1 MLVGKMTRKN
11 LLACLP
17 AGGVAIEIGV
27 AEGVFSS
34 DILDMAKPSQLQLV
48 DPWIHQ
54 SRPDYQLDA
63 NNVGDEA
70 NEQRYRS
77 VLKKFSAEIESGVV
91 HVRRGFSKDVLPEFE
106 DHTFDWAYV
115 DAMHTRDAVR
125 EDLRLVWPKV
135 KPDGL
140 ILGHDFSNSPEARAR
155 GFGVVDGVR
164 DFIRSSG
171 AHLVAMT
178 MISEFFPSYVLAK
191 SLHPG
196 LREFVEQ
203 FMLRSEAIVE
213 IRSYS
218 PDYQHKMVK
227 IGEKIIAYPSF

>member
-34 DILDMAKPSQLQLV
+34 NILEMAKPSNLHLV

-63 NNVGDEA
+63 NNVDDEA
-70 NEQRYRS
+70 NEERYQA
-77 VLKKFSAEIESGVV
+77 VLKKFRAEIESDVV
-91 HVRRGFSKDVLPEFE
+91 HVHRGFSKDVLPEFD
-106 DHTFDWAYV
+106 DHAFDWAYV

-125 EDLRLVWPKV
+125 EDLQLVWPKV

-140 ILGHDFSNSPEARAR
+140 ILGHDFSNSQEARAR
-155 GFGVVDGVR
+155 GFGVVDGVQ
-164 DFIRSSG
+164 DFIRETG

-191 SLHPG
+191 SFHPR
-196 LREFVEQ
+196 LRTFAEQ
-203 FMLRSEAIVE
+203 FVLRSEATVE
-213 IRSYS
+213 IRSNS

-227 IGEKIIAYPSF
+227 IDGKIIAYPSF

>member
-17 AGGVAIEIGV
+17 TGGVAIEIGV

-34 DILDMAKPSQLQLV
+34 DILEMAKPSHLHLV
-48 DPWIHQ
+48 DPWVHQ

-63 NNVGDEA
+63 NNVDDEA
-70 NEQRYRS
+70 NEERYQA
-77 VLKKFSAEIESGVV
+77 VLRKFSTEIESGVV
-91 HVRRGFSKDVLPEFE
+91 HVRRGFSKDVLPEIE

-125 EDLRLVWPKV
+125 EDLELVWPKV
-135 KPDGL
+135 KPDGF

-155 GFGVVDGVR
+155 GFGVVNGVR
-164 DFIRSSG
+164 DFVRASG

-178 MISEFFPSYVLAK
+178 MISEFFPSYVLTK
-191 SLHPG
+191 SLHP
-196 LREFVEQ
+196 RFSAFAEQ
-203 FMLRSEAIVE
+203 FVLRSEAIVE
-213 IRSYS
+213 IRSHS
-218 PDYQHKMVK
+218 PDYQHKMVN
-227 IGEKIIAYPSF
+227 IDGKIIAYPSF

>member
-17 AGGVAIEIGV
+17 TGGAAIEIGV

-34 DILDMAKPSQLQLV
+34 DILEMAKPSRLHLV
-48 DPWIHQ
+48 DPWVHQ
-54 SRPDYQLDA
+54 SRQDYQLDA
-63 NNVGDEA
+63 NNVDDEA
-70 NEQRYRS
+70 NEERYRA
-77 VLKKFSAEIESGVV
+77 VLKKFSADIESGVV
-91 HVRRGFSKDVLPEFE
+91 HVQRGFSQDVLPEFE

-155 GFGVVDGVR
+155 GFGVVAGVR
-164 DFIRSSG
+164 DFIRESG
-171 AHLVAMT
+171 AHLVAIT

-196 LREFVEQ
+196 VGAFAEQ
-203 FMLRSEAIVE
+203 FVLRSEATVE
-213 IRSYS
+213 IRSHS
-218 PDYQHKMVK
+218 PDYQHKVVK
-227 IGEKIIAYPSF
+227 IGDRVVAYPSF